1 MVLQWFYI
9 LLLNH
14 HCQKWCAELQDL
26 WAGQV
31 SRVMLS
37 VVHDSSGW
45 RKANSATVNR
55 LNSGWYLCCS
65 LLHNW
70 RVCCGEQQCC
80 SDCLTHLSYIFLI
93 CRCRTVPCLPLEPV
107 SSATGQAA
115 LEPWVWKAGC
125 TEQCAPFWLPSDELW
140 KQQDLHLAAAHGAE
154 QLLPSLQI
162 LCLYRSCAA
171 LAETL
176 LLQWKWEHSSS
187 PWSTWSCVGCCS
199 ELVPLLVPFPKHS
212 GWLWCSELRMELL
225 VSWEQWGMQ
234 RDVFPW
240 SC

>member
-1 MVLQWFYI
+1 MVFPWFYI

-31 SRVMLS
+31 SRLTLS
-37 VVHDSSGW
+37 LVHESSGW
-45 RKANSATVNR
+45 RKANSATVHR
-55 LNSGWYLCCS
+55 LKSGWYLCCS
-65 LLHNW
+65 LFHNW

-80 SDCLTHLSYIFLI
+80 SDYLTGLSCIFLI
-93 CRCRTVPCLPLEPV
+93 CRCRAV
-107 SSATGQAA
+107 A
-115 LEPWVWKAGC
+115 
-125 TEQCAPFWLPSDELW
+125 LPSSGACELSYRSGCPRALGVEGW
-140 KQQDLHLAAAHGAE
+140 LYRAVCSLLASIWWALKAAGPA
-154 QLLPSLQI
+154 LGSCTWGWTAPALPAI

-176 LLQWKWEHSSS
+176 LMQWEWEHSS
-187 PWSTWSCVGCCS
+187 PWSTWSCVGCWS